1 MSLTEESLP
10 MNVRNQS
17 LLTDFLSIGVA
28 GVQLTGKSS
37 IRQYM
42 ETDWSMDVS
51 RQGEL
56 LSGPKFPRMSAST
69 QHAAIADALN
79 NVGALW
85 EGTINYA
92 ETGGHHGKRPSDERM
107 AVHTITNDYYQ
118 PYTSISCLRDII
130 QGSDDQRSIV
140 FPISDFIDYDSEPGL
155 SININGSIDNYP
167 GIDYPSI
174 IRAELLLL
182 PGSRS
187 DNRIK
192 WVQLPENLFNGSA
205 LGLIVL
211 LPPDLVDPIRDNSTE
226 MVVCNIGAGWGSS
239 AISVKSSLTGMSIT
253 SSVFKS
259 NDHDIFSDDSSPEE
273 NGMNYYQANTD
284 RSVYFDPPAYP
295 SKSIEMDEDWLNYL
309 NPSVP
314 TLNTSVINFLLKE
327 AAKSVIPAE
336 VATQYVVGGLLVN
349 GLARVGYNSQLQG
362 NVRLAQDEI
371 GQTVPDSTFWVS
383 GKGDIF
389 TADPQESKD
398 WVRLRV
404 DSTMQGYAYNTIGPS
419 PKTAIA
425 FLLTYCVLALAHCFY
440 SVISGILSFKT
451 PRVLAETLNHFPPG
465 MSSTCWDS
473 ISEVTAL
480 AINSQP
486 TTILRNTCAGITEIR
501 IFKTSVRILAMS
513 DQEGE
518 GEHLELVF
526 GKVDDENAQKTAIKP
541 NRVYGTMPASKNLA
555 SQGRLKAD

>member
-17 LLTDFLSIGVA
+17 LLTDFYSIGVA

-42 ETDWSMDVS
+42 EQDSSTEIF
-51 RQGEL
+51 RNGEL
-56 LSGPKFPRMSAST
+56 LSSPKFPDTITST
-69 QHAAIADALN
+69 QHAAIADALI

-85 EGTINYA
+85 EETIDYA
-92 ETGGHHGKRPSDERM
+92 ETGGHHGKRPSDERV

-130 QGSDDQRSIV
+130 QGSDDQRSVV
-140 FPISDFIDYDSEPGL
+140 FPISEFIDYSSEPGL
-155 SININGSIDNYP
+155 SININGSINDYP

-174 IRAELLLL
+174 IRAQLLLL

-211 LPPDLVDPIRDNSTE
+211 LPPDPVDPVRDNSTE

-239 AISVKSSLTGMSIT
+239 SISVKTSTAGVTAT
-253 SSVFKS
+253 SSAF
-259 NDHDIFSDDSSPEE
+259 NYNYHQLFSDDSSPED
-273 NGMNYYQANTD
+273 NGGNYYQANAD
-284 RSVYFDPPAYP
+284 RSLYYSPPGYP
-295 SKSIEMDEDWLNYL
+295 SKLIEMDEDWLNYL

-336 VATQYVVGGLLVN
+336 VATQYVVGGLLAN

-362 NVRLAQDEI
+362 NVKLAQDEI

-389 TADPQESKD
+389 TVDPQESKD

-404 DSTMQGYAYNTIGPS
+404 DSTMQGYAYNTTGPS
-419 PKTAIA
+419 PKIAIA

-440 SVISGILSFKT
+440 SGISGI
-451 PRVLAETLNHFPPG
+451 
-465 MSSTCWDS
+465 
-473 ISEVTAL
+473 
-480 AINSQP
+480 
-486 TTILRNTCAGITEIR
+486 
-501 IFKTSVRILAMS
+501 
-513 DQEGE
+513 
-518 GEHLELVF
+518 
-526 GKVDDENAQKTAIKP
+526 
-541 NRVYGTMPASKNLA
+541 
-555 SQGRLKAD
+555 